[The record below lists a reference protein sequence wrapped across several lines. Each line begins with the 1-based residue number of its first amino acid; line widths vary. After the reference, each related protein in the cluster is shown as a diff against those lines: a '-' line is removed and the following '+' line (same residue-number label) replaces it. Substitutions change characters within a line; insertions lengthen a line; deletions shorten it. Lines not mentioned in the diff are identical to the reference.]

1 MDDEELVA
9 MIMQWLEDEEAAA
22 KIRADNLGVILRI
35 VREVQDEQ
43 SDL

>member
-9 MIMQWLEDEEAAA
+9 MIMQWLEDEEAAT
-22 KIRADNLGVILRI
+22 KIRAENLGVILRI